1 MRKDF
6 IEELNPE
13 VREKMKKNLVYI
25 AIFSIV
31 MLFAGFSSAYIV
43 SMGDSFW
50 LKVPFPTAFW
60 VSTGIIAASSLTYIM
75 AIGAAKKNN
84 LANVKMFM
92 LITFLLGI
100 GFVYFQFKGYGELS
114 DTGVHAVNNH
124 ILVTDGR
131 YGEYYEIKIGD
142 EFLEVD
148 GNHYL
153 MNGKDLTAVQMKE
166 LQTFMAQFLTFKEN
180 AQFNVNAELSGKYTL
195 FLNQSPLAVSNG
207 QLVKANGEDLK
218 NTDNMRL
225 AYLAINVRDGR
236 GDFFVKGEIGKD
248 FNIFYKGEA
257 LEYKDRELMWKGRKL
272 DKYLQ
277 LKAIETADTASSF
290 LYIITFLHLLHIFGT
305 LFYQLKMTIG
315 SFSGKF
321 NSDNHLSLRLGAIFW
336 HFLGLL
342 WFYLLLFL
350 LFIH

>member
-6 IEELNPE
+6 NEELSPE
-13 VREKMKKNLVYI
+13 VREKMKKNLVYL

-60 VSTGIIAASSLTYIM
+60 LSTAVIVISSLTYIL
-75 AIGAAKKNN
+75 AIKAAKTDKQSQ
-84 LANVKMFM
+84 VKMWM

-100 GFVYFQFKGYGELS
+100 AFVYFQFKGYGQLS
-114 DTGVHAVNNH
+114 SSGVHAVNNH
-124 ILVTDGR
+124 IMVTDGR
-131 YGEYYEIKIGD
+131 YGDYYEIKIGD
-142 EFLEVD
+142 SFLEVD
-148 GNHYL
+148 GNHYRK
-153 MNGKDLTAVQMKE
+153 NGKDLSEGEMKD
-166 LQTFMAQFLTFKEN
+166 LQQYMSQFLQFKEN
-180 AQFNVNAELSGKYTL
+180 ESFKVDQMGNKYTL

-207 QLVKANGEDLK
+207 HFVKTNGEKLQ

-225 AYLAINVRDGR
+225 AYLAMNIRDGR

-248 FNIFYKGEA
+248 FNIYYKGEA
-257 LEYKDRELMWKGRKL
+257 LEYKNRELLWQGRKL

-290 LYIITFLHLLHIFGT
+290 LYIITFLHLLHILGT

-315 SFSGKF
+315 SFSGRF
-321 NSDNHLSLRLGAIFW
+321 NSDNHLSLKLGAIFW

>member
-1 MRKDF
+1 MRRDYS
-6 IEELNPE
+6 EELSPE

-25 AIFSIV
+25 TMFSIV

-60 VSTGIIAASSLTYIM
+60 VSTGIIVASSLTYIL
-75 AIGAAKKNN
+75 AINAAKKNEQGQ
-84 LANVKMFM
+84 VKMFM
-92 LITFLLGI
+92 LLTFLLGV
-100 GFVYFQFKGYGELS
+100 GFVYFQFKGYGQLS
-114 DTGVHAVNNH
+114 DSGVHAINNH
-124 ILVTDGR
+124 IVVTDGR
-131 YGEYYEIKIGD
+131 YGDYFELKIGD
-142 EFLEVD
+142 DFLEVD
-148 GNHYL
+148 GNHY
-153 MNGKDLTAVQMKE
+153 MINGKDLTEAQMKD
-166 LQTFMAQFLTFKEN
+166 LQKFMSQFLTFKEN
-180 AQFNVNAELSGKYTL
+180 EQFKVDPMGGKYTL
-195 FLNQSPLAVSNG
+195 FLNQAPLAIADG
-207 QLVKANGEDLK
+207 QLVKTNGEELK

-225 AYLAINVRDGR
+225 TYLAMNVRDGR

-248 FNIFYKGEA
+248 FNIYYKGEA
-257 LEYKDRELMWKGRKL
+257 LTYKNRELMWKGRKL

-277 LKAIETADTASSF
+277 LKAVETADTASSF
-290 LYIITFLHLLHIFGT
+290 LYIMTILHLLHIFGT

-321 NSDNHLSLRLGAIFW
+321 NSNNHLSLRLGAIFW